1 MAVPVFNA
9 SYEFYVTLADAL
21 DPSSFIAD
29 PTIEAGD
36 FKISIDGSTFAN
48 LTNLPTVDPTGSVTV
63 LISLT
68 AAEMAGEKVNIQ
80 AIDAAGAEWQDL
92 LIAIDVPTA
101 STETI
106 NDIQDGDRIED
117 SLSLRINKKGT
128 TTPVFDK
135 KITGSL
141 LSPSATISTLD
152 SP

>member
-36 FKISIDGSTFAN
+36 FQISIDGSTFAN

-92 LIAIDVPTA
+92 LIAIDVPSA

-106 NDIQDGDRIED
+106 NDIQEGDRIED
-117 SLSLRINKKGT
+117 NVSLRINRKGT
-128 TTPVFDK
+128 TDAVLDK
-135 KITGSL
+135 DITGSL
-141 LSPSATISTLD
+141 LSPSATISTTEAL
-152 SP
+152 